1 MKALV
6 RRDGALHLD
15 DLPWPAAGPG
25 ETLVRVAVAGVC
37 RTDLQAAAG
46 RLPVREPRVLGHEFS
61 GTVDG
66 ARVAVDP
73 VLPCGGCARCLKGR
87 LCSRPQL
94 LGIHRDGAFAEAV
107 VVPTSAV
114 HPLPEGL
121 SFEAGAYAEPVAA
134 ALAVPRAG
142 LSGQILVHGEGRVA
156 RLVERVLAAEGLRAA
171 AGLGPYPD
179 DAFDVTVE
187 TDPAGLNEVLR
198 VTRAGGRVI
207 LKSRPAEEV
216 AFDFAL
222 AVRKEIT
229 LTGAAYAPFPEA
241 LALLASGR
249 LDLSDLIGPTLPLED
264 FTRLRS
270 DESLKTFLTPLEVP
284 AVL

>member
-15 DLPWPAAGPG
+15 DLPWPAAGTG

-37 RTDLQAAAG
+37 RTDVRAARG
-46 RLPVREPRVLGHEFS
+46 RLRVREPRVLGHEFS

-66 ARVAVDP
+66 ARVAVNP
-73 VLPCGGCARCLKGR
+73 VLPCGACPRCREGL
-87 LCSRPQL
+87 LCSRPEM
-94 LGIHRDGAFAEAV
+94 LGLHRDGAFAEAV
-107 VVPTSAV
+107 VVPSPAV
-114 HPLPEGL
+114 HPLPAGL

-134 ALAVPRAG
+134 ALAVPRARP
-142 LSGQILVHGEGRVA
+142 SGRILVHGEGRVA
-156 RLVERVLAAEGLRAA
+156 RLVERVLAAEGLRAT
-171 AGLGPYPD
+171 AGIGPFPD

-187 TDPAGLNEVLR
+187 TDPAALGEVLR
-198 VTRAGGRVI
+198 VTRPGGRVV

-216 AFDFAL
+216 AFDLAL
-222 AVRKEIT
+222 AVRKELT

-249 LDLSDLIGPTLPLED
+249 LDLSDLIGPTLPLEAFPSLGD
-264 FTRLRS
+264 
-270 DESLKTFLTPLEVP
+270 DESLKTFLTPLGAP
-284 AVL
+284 ALL